1 MEKLAGSRL
10 PYRGHS
16 LTWGKK
22 SEQINFLKNWMKGV
36 QSMKRSVLRS
46 IRVGLLVISVFGV
59 PGALRAQ
66 QSAAQQTDGFSVLG
80 SIVLSVLHLP
90 LKLVT
95 CVGTQ
100 AGAAVAY
107 TTTYGVPG
115 NYDGG
120 TNGKQIGEVAR
131 RSCTGDWI
139 ITPEQVAK
147 DYQ

>member
-1 MEKLAGSRL
+1 MKKRILRSMFVGFVMMSVLAG
-10 PYRGHS
+10 
-16 LTWGKK
+16 
-22 SEQINFLKNWMKGV
+22 
-36 QSMKRSVLRS
+36 
-46 IRVGLLVISVFGV
+46 

-66 QSAAQQTDGFSVLG
+66 ESAAQVDGFSILG
-80 SIVLSVLHLP
+80 SILLSVLHVP
-90 LKLVT
+90 FKLVT

-100 AGAAVAY
+100 TGAGVAY
-107 TTTYGVPG
+107 TATFGVPG

-139 ITPEQVAK
+139 ITPEQVSK

>member
-1 MEKLAGSRL
+1 
-10 PYRGHS
+10 
-16 LTWGKK
+16 
-22 SEQINFLKNWMKGV
+22 
-36 QSMKRSVLRS
+36 MKRRILRS
-46 IRVGLLVISVFGV
+46 MCAGLLVISALAV

-66 QSAAQQTDGFSVLG
+66 QSTMQQTDGFSVLG
-80 SIVLSVLHLP
+80 SVLLSVLHVP
-90 LKLVT
+90 FKFVT

-100 AGAAVAY
+100 ASAVVAY
-107 TTTYGVPG
+107 TATFGVAG

-139 ITPEQVAK
+139 ITPEQVSK

>member
-1 MEKLAGSRL
+1 MKNKAGRIL
-10 PYRGHS
+10 
-16 LTWGKK
+16 
-22 SEQINFLKNWMKGV
+22 
-36 QSMKRSVLRS
+36 
-46 IRVGLLVISVFGV
+46 VGLLITGV
-59 PGALRAQ
+59 MATPGIPHAQ
-66 QSAAQQTDGFSVLG
+66 QSPSQAVDGVSIIGSVL
-80 SIVLSVLHLP
+80 LSVLHIP

-107 TTTYGVPG
+107 TTTFGVAG

-120 TNGKQIGEVAR
+120 TNGKQIGEVAN

-139 ITPEQVAK
+139 ITPAQVHE

>member
-1 MEKLAGSRL
+1 
-10 PYRGHS
+10 
-16 LTWGKK
+16 
-22 SEQINFLKNWMKGV
+22 
-36 QSMKRSVLRS
+36 MKRNILRS
-46 IRVGLLVISVFGV
+46 TFAGLLVISLLAV

-66 QSAAQQTDGFSVLG
+66 QSTTHQVDGFSVLG
-80 SIVLSVLHLP
+80 SVLLSVLHVP

-95 CVGTQ
+95 CIGTQ
-100 AGAAVAY
+100 TGAAVAY
-107 TTTYGVPG
+107 TTTFGVAG

-139 ITPEQVAK
+139 ITPKQVSE

>member
-1 MEKLAGSRL
+1 
-10 PYRGHS
+10 
-16 LTWGKK
+16 
-22 SEQINFLKNWMKGV
+22 
-36 QSMKRSVLRS
+36 MKRSILRS
-46 IRVGLLVISVFGV
+46 MCAGLLVISALAV

-66 QSAAQQTDGFSVLG
+66 QSTTQQTDGFSVLG
-80 SIVLSVLHLP
+80 SVLLSVLHVP
-90 LKLVT
+90 FKFVT

-107 TTTYGVPG
+107 TATFGVAG

-139 ITPEQVAK
+139 ITPRASEQRLPIANYIILFVI
-147 DYQ
+147 DRILR

>member
-1 MEKLAGSRL
+1 MTRRIF
-10 PYRGHS
+10 RG
-16 LTWGKK
+16 LCA
-22 SEQINFLKNWMKGV
+22 
-36 QSMKRSVLRS
+36 
-46 IRVGLLVISVFGV
+46 GLLVISVLAV

-66 QSAAQQTDGFSVLG
+66 SSAQQVDGFSVLG
-80 SIVLSVLHLP
+80 SIVLSILHIP

-107 TTTYGVPG
+107 TTTYGVAG

-120 TNGKQIGEVAR
+120 TNGKEIGEVAR

-139 ITPEQVAK
+139 ITPGQVAK
-147 DYQ
+147 DYQQ